1 MASPAL
7 EEVIDAVKALSV
19 EEQRRLRE
27 VLDSL
32 LLPSSSQP
40 QEEELARVLLQ
51 AGLINELKLHGVDA
65 QLYRQYEPIPVVGKP
80 VSETLIEERR

>member
-32 LLPSSSQP
+32 LLPPSSQP

-51 AGLINELKLHGVDA
+51 AGLINELKLHGIDA
-65 QLYRQYEPIPVVGKP
+65 QLYR
-80 VSETLIEERR
+80 